1 MEYLKEQNT
10 FDIPE
15 SFEQAFFRDP
25 MLVTDLTQVMMLKQR
40 GVIDKTDIKILE
52 LIYELKFSTIQQ
64 LETYANMIGMEK
76 DELDAR
82 LAVLF
87 SNTIINKFGLVD
99 EEKYKGALPG
109 DIKVFYCLHT
119 GGKQLL
125 DAYSGEDYIDWVPGY
140 VFSGAK
146 GVIKIILAGELYLQ
160 FIKSNKEFI
169 SHVRKPHYNLKNA
182 EFFGGDEFCLK
193 INNKPTYFISDIFLA
208 SDKNNVVK
216 QKLRNYET
224 VFASKGWKRYYLD
237 GEKIPTLLFITEN
250 DGVASSL
257 AGTISEFYHFPG
269 PCLFSTKD
277 RLLRG
282 ITTEGS
288 FFYHDRVENKLRK
301 TCLEALV

>member
-40 GVIDKTDIKILE
+40 GIIDKTDIKLLE
-52 LIYELKFSTIQQ
+52 LIYELKFCTVQQ
-64 LETYANMIGMEK
+64 IGAYADMIGMEK

-99 EEKYKGALPG
+99 EEKYKGVLPG

-140 VFSGAK
+140 VFSGARC
-146 GVIKIILAGELYLQ
+146 YQ
-160 FIKSNKEFI
+160 DNTC
-169 SHVRKPHYNLKNA
+169 R
-182 EFFGGDEFCLK
+182 
-193 INNKPTYFISDIFLA
+193 
-208 SDKNNVVK
+208 
-216 QKLRNYET
+216 R
-224 VFASKGWKRYYLD
+224 
-237 GEKIPTLLFITEN
+237 TL
-250 DGVASSL
+250 SSV
-257 AGTISEFYHFPG
+257 Y
-269 PCLFSTKD
+269 
-277 RLLRG
+277 
-282 ITTEGS
+282 
-288 FFYHDRVENKLRK
+288 
-301 TCLEALV
+301 